1 MKSPNDPDRGLGKVQ
16 LYADSA
22 LSPQHKNREGE
33 TQASQASGVADTA
46 DETEAR
52 SKRFIFIYPPTLT
65 ACPPLIHKAPMV
77 PQIHPAPVSSC
88 VEPRG
93 FPQKHKQTN

>member
-1 MKSPNDPDRGLGKVQ
+1 MIASKKEKRGRRRKPCSNDLDRGLGKVR

-33 TQASQASGVADTA
+33 TQASGVADTT

-52 SKRFIFIYPPTLT
+52 SKRFILYI
-65 ACPPLIHKAPMV
+65 C
-77 PQIHPAPVSSC
+77 
-88 VEPRG
+88 
-93 FPQKHKQTN
+93 